1 MKLLLS
7 DTIEADSSAYERA
20 KITKRQV
27 KKFKSPDLNK
37 CYQINIPDL
46 RLTYYCRSVKRM
58 NAKLKELKKQYPE
71 TEIICKEK

>member
-7 DTIEADSSAYERA
+7 DNIEADSSSYERA

-27 KKFKSPDLNK
+27 RKFKSPDLNK

-46 RLTYYCRSVKRM
+46 RVTYYCRSVKRM
-58 NAKLKELKKQYPE
+58 KAKLSELKKQYPQN
-71 TEIICKEK
+71 EIICKEK